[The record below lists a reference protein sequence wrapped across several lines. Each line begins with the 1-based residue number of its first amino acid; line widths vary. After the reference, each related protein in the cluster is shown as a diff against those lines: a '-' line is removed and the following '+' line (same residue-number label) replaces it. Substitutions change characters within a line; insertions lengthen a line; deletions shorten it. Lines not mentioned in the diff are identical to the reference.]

1 MPFNPKVKLTLG
13 QIRTAVLIIALLLLA
28 GGIGFSLG
36 QRQIGF
42 HWENYQPKVTIERA
56 VPVEKQDIDFSLFW
70 DVWDTLSA
78 SYLDKSALSPGKMV
92 YGAIQGMVSSL
103 GDPYT
108 VFLPP
113 EEQKRAKED
122 LGGAFE
128 GVGIQLGYKDGSLA
142 VIAPLSGM
150 PAEKAGVKAGDLIL
164 KIEDEETT
172 GITLPEAVEL
182 IRGPK
187 GTSIKLT
194 LLHEG
199 EDEPYEAT
207 VVRGTIIVR
216 SVEVDFKEA
225 ENGRKVAHL
234 KLMRFGERTDDEWH
248 EAVNEVVSECQS
260 IGVSECRGVVLDL
273 RNNPGG
279 YLSGAVFIA
288 SEFLPSGVVVQQE
301 YADGRRE
308 TFSVDRRGRL
318 LKTTLIVLVN
328 KGSASA
334 SEIVAGALSEQR
346 RAKIVGEATFG
357 KGTIQEAQDLAGG
370 TGLHITTARWLLPS
384 GESVDKKGVIPD
396 YEVKLDPEKP
406 EEDVQ
411 LEKAIELLVE

>member
-1 MPFNPKVKLTLG
+1 MPFNPKVKLTLR

-56 VPVEKQDIDFSLFW
+56 VPTEKQDIDFSLFW

-113 EEQKRAKED
+113 EEQKRSRED
-122 LGGAFE
+122 LSGAFE
-128 GVGIQLGYKDGSLA
+128 GVGIQLGYKDGNLA

-172 GITLPEAVEL
+172 GITLPEAVKL

-207 VVRGTIIVR
+207 IVRGTIIVR
-216 SVEVDFKEA
+216 SVEVDFKEK

-248 EAVNEVVSECQS
+248 EAVSKILSSEPP
-260 IGVSECRGVVLDL
+260 VLGVVLDL

-301 YADGRRE
+301 FADGRRE
-308 TFSVDRRGRL
+308 TFSVNRRGKL

-334 SEIVAGALSEQR
+334 SEIVAGALSNQG

-406 EEDVQ
+406 EEDIQ
-411 LEKAIELLVE
+411 LEKAIELLVK